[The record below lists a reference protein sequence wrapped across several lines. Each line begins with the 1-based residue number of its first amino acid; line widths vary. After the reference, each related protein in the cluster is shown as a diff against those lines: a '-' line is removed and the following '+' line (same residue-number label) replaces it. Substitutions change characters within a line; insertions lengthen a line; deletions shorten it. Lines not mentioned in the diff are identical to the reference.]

1 MHIPM
6 VQKTY
11 EEDEK
16 IYLLNKIVGK
26 AMSLK
31 SILNLALKQEILFR
45 ISLLTEN
52 HYFSFN

>member
-11 EEDEK
+11 EEDET

-31 SILNLALKQEILFR
+31 SVLNLALKQAILFR